1 MIESK
6 WGLRFIALVLALLF
20 FLSVNN
26 VFGNIFDIDNI
37 GQKSNETVEDVP
49 VQVKYDY
56 KTLYASN
63 VPESVGVELSGSH
76 SQILKNANNENIK
89 AVLDLTGEEK
99 GIHSSKFKVSGLED
113 DIKYSVKPKQATVN
127 LEEKVSKNIKV
138 TPDVSSKHIDDR
150 YKISDQSVSPEN
162 VKVTGGQEQ
171 IDKIAYLKATYK
183 NDSKITQDTTDV
195 AKITAFDK
203 NLNKLN
209 VAVEPKEV
217 NLSVKLEPY
226 SKKVKL
232 KTKTVGSLSDGNKLD
247 DIKLSDKE
255 VEIFGNRDDLEDID
269 SITAKIDLD
278 DIHESTEQDVDL
290 ELPDNVSKAEPNE
303 TTATI
308 NLK

>member
-49 VQVKYDY
+49 IQVKYDY

-63 VPESVGVELSGSH
+63 VPESVDVELSGSH

-89 AVLDLTGEEK
+89 AVLDLTSEEK

-150 YKISDQSVSPEN
+150 YKISDQTVSPEN